1 MLTSLAMIVAMSEEG
16 YKNTSEQN
24 VRKGR
29 IPFNKKIEIIPIGVK
44 KYFFKENGQFSNDS
58 MFSEKLFYKCF
69 ARNDKNAKRKFDNYR
84 KRHRGI

>member
-1 MLTSLAMIVAMSEEG
+1 MLTSLAMMVAISKQE
-16 YKNTSEQN
+16 YKHTTEPN

-29 IPFNKKIEIIPIGVK
+29 IPTNKKNEITPIGVK
-44 KYFFKENGQFSNDS
+44 EYFFNENGQFSNNG